1 MANAFDSSKTDWS
14 KEYAELKTLLAPE
27 EYSSARSSTLN
38 AHYTSYTIISSIYS
52 ALDNMGFKG
61 GKILEPALGTGN
73 FFGSMPEEMRNNSQ
87 LSGVE
92 IDSITGRIAK
102 LLYPSANIQ
111 IKGYEDTNFENNSF
125 DVAVSNVPFGSY
137 KWHCRK

>member
-1 MANAFDSSKTDWS
+1 MKQIEREKRSATPDEQQILAKYIGWGGLANAFDSSKTDWS
-14 KEYAELKTLLAPE
+14 KEYAELKTLLTPE

-73 FFGSMPEEMRNNSQ
+73 FSDLCPKKCEITPSFPE
-87 LSGVE
+87 LSL
-92 IDSITGRIAK
+92 TA
-102 LLYPSANIQ
+102 
-111 IKGYEDTNFENNSF
+111 
-125 DVAVSNVPFGSY
+125 
-137 KWHCRK
+137 